1 MKSQREAP
9 IRKSQLGIPGG
20 SLAITVVHYGKLLMG
35 VLGGFLE
42 MTVVHNG
49 FPSVTSLMV
58 HSLGDYTKI

>member
-1 MKSQREAP
+1 MMSQREAP
-9 IRKSQLGIPGG
+9 RKPPWGVPGG
-20 SLAITVVHYGKLLMG
+20 SLAIIVVYCGKFLMG

-58 HSLGDYTKI
+58 HSLGDYTKN